1 MNISTLVRYIESHG
15 IPVVV
20 TPEGKLEVI
29 EILTDLA
36 NPGSLIEET
45 HYLPAELEAVRNWLG
60 Y

>member
-15 IPVVV
+15 FPVTV

-36 NPGSLIEET
+36 NPGTPLEET
-45 HYLPAELEAVRNWLG
+45 HQLPAELEAVRNWLG